1 LFDFADLK
9 NHADAN
15 DKRIDLPAQLR
26 KDLGDR
32 KSYDVVAFTHLDDDH
47 VHGSSEFFHFD
58 HASCYQSDDRIR
70 IEELWVPAAAII
82 EDGLED
88 CARVIRQE
96 ARKRLREG
104 WGIRVF
110 SRPEQLR
117 GWLENEGYTLD
128 SRAHLITDAGTLVP
142 GWNKGAEGVEFFVHS
157 PFATRLNDNSVV
169 DRNKDSL
176 VLHGTFTV
184 GGVETRVLFGADIEH
199 EMLSDVVATTR
210 YHGREERLE
219 SDIVKLPHHC
229 SYLSLG
235 PEKGEY
241 STKPTAEIAYLYEK
255 KLNGNAILV
264 SSSWPITSDDGDGQ
278 PPHRQAKQY
287 YKDLV
292 RLGGEF
298 EVTMEHPTMRD
309 PKPLVI
315 EITANR
321 GKIKRAIYS
330 AASIVASAPAP
341 RAG

>member
-1 LFDFADLK
+1 MHKLTFSPLGNADCTHIELECGKQLLFDFADLK

-241 STKPTAEIAYLYEK
+241 STKPTE
-255 KLNGNAILV
+255 
-264 SSSWPITSDDGDGQ
+264 
-278 PPHRQAKQY
+278 R
-287 YKDLV
+287 
-292 RLGGEF
+292 
-298 EVTMEHPTMRD
+298 
-309 PKPLVI
+309 
-315 EITANR
+315 
-321 GKIKRAIYS
+321 
-330 AASIVASAPAP
+330 
-341 RAG
+341 